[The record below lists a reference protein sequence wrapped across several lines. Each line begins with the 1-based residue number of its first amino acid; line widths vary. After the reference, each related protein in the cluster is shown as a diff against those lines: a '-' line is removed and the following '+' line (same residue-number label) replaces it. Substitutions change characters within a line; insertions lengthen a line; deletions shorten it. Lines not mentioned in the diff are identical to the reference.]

1 MKSKKRVKRK
11 RRKNKRMMGL
21 TILKT
26 HNKFKTIKTK
36 KAMNNNQSKAKR
48 NLIRFLKK
56 RIPVGDGDIN
66 KKIMM
71 TDLMNL
77 MKVKKLKRRHNGK
90 LSMEKIHKNK
100 KMMKKVIL
108 NSFRM
113 LPKIKNNWN

>member
-1 MKSKKRVKRK
+1 MS
-11 RRKNKRMMGL
+11 
-21 TILKT
+21 
-26 HNKFKTIKTK
+26 
-36 KAMNNNQSKAKR
+36 NNPSIAER
-48 NLIRFLKK
+48 NLRKFLKK
-56 RIPVGDGDIN
+56 RIPAGDGNIN